1 MVDPDPGPI
10 GMQLLLLVCLTAINA
25 FFACAEMAI
34 VSVNKTKI
42 GMLAEEGSKKAMM
55 VQKLLKEPTR
65 FLSTIQV
72 AITLAGFFAS
82 ASAATGI
89 SEVVGAALKRAGVP
103 YGNQIAF
110 VGITILLSYFTLVLG
125 ELVPKRIAL
134 QKAEAISMFV
144 VRPIGVVS
152 MIAAPFVKLLSVSTN
167 LVLRILGMHHEQLE
181 ERVSEEEIRS
191 MIESGRENGVFNE
204 AEQDMIESIFEFDDK
219 LASEVMTS
227 RTDVYAID
235 LAEPLEDYLDEML
248 ETRHSRIPVYE
259 EDIDNIIGVLYMKD
273 FMVAARKQGFE
284 HVNIRTLLHRPYF
297 VPETRNIDEL
307 FRDMQKLKQYI
318 AILIDEYGG
327 FSGIVTMED
336 LAEEVMGP
344 IEDQGDDDEPRITKV
359 DGNTYLL
366 EGLVSID
373 DLNDTLGTEIE
384 SENHDTVSGLLMDQI
399 GTIPGEGEHPTVRLD
414 NLVFSIMEIH
424 ERRIE
429 KLKLVVERGEK
440 PAETEE

>member
-1 MVDPDPGPI
+1 MDPDPSPI
-10 GMQLLLLVCLTAINA
+10 GMQLLLLVCLTAVNA

-34 VSVNKTKI
+34 VSANKTKI
-42 GMLAEEGSKKAMM
+42 GMLAEEGNKKARM
-55 VQKLLKEPTR
+55 VQKLLQEPTR

-89 SEVVGAALKRAGVP
+89 SEVAGAALKRAGVP
-103 YGNQIAF
+103 YGQQIAF

-144 VRPIGVVS
+144 VRPVGVIS
-152 MIAAPFVKLLSVSTN
+152 TIAAPFVKLLSVSTN
-167 LVLRILGMHHEQLE
+167 LVLRIVGMHHEQLE

-204 AEQDMIESIFEFDDK
+204 TEQDMIESIFEFDDK
-219 LASEVMTS
+219 LASEIMTS

-235 LAEPLEDYLDEML
+235 LAEPLETYLDEML
-248 ETRHSRIPVYE
+248 ATRHSRIPVYE
-259 EDIDNIIGVLYMKD
+259 DDIDNIIGVLYMKD
-273 FMVAARKQGFE
+273 YLVAARKQGFE
-284 HVNIRTLLHRPYF
+284 QVNLRTLLHRPYF

-307 FRDMQKLKQYI
+307 FRDMQRLKQYI

-359 DGNTYLL
+359 DAGTYLL

-373 DLNDTLGTEIE
+373 DLNDELGTEIE
-384 SENHDTVSGLLMDQI
+384 SENHDTVSGLLMDEI
-399 GTIPGEGEHPTVRLD
+399 GTIPAEGERPTVRLG

-429 KLKLVVERGEK
+429 KLKLVVEREDK
-440 PAETEE
+440 PAEAEE